1 MENEVITIT
10 IKPSLFYKLM
20 IFKIQFQYL
29 FNPVI
34 ADRTIQWMIDGI
46 EAHTDKY
53 FKIIQE

>member
-10 IKPSLFYKLM
+10 IKPRLFYKLM

>member
-10 IKPSLFYKLM
+10 IKPRLFYKLM

-34 ADRTIQWMIDGI
+34 ADRTIQWMIDSI